1 MRSVLDTKQMLVGT
15 DADTLRKDCRRLRSL
30 VGLEPPDAD
39 EVIAFLDGY
48 NSFINHMPRP
58 FSPMREINMLL

>member
-1 MRSVLDTKQMLVGT
+1 MTKTLDTKQMLVGT

-39 EVIAFLDGY
+39 EVIAFLDAY
-48 NSFINHMPRP
+48 NS
-58 FSPMREINMLL
+58 